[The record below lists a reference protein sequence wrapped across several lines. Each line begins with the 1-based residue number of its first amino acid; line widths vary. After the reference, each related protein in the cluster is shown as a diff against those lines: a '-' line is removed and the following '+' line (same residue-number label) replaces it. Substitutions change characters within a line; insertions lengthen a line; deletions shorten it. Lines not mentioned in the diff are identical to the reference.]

1 VAKSRILIIDIDIGL
16 KKEDIHVEVKDRVLT
31 ISGEKKGMVRDGDE
45 KFNRIERSRGHMERS
60 LSLVQ

>member
-1 VAKSRILIIDIDIGL
+1 LIIDIDIGL

-31 ISGEKKGMVRDGDE
+31 ISGEKKCMVRDGDE
-45 KFNRIERSRGHMERS
+45 SFRRIERFRGHMERS